1 MRGSGH
7 IREGKVGV
15 TWRYGESSGSGHVVC
30 VYIINVKSPP
40 QFLNFCV
47 FEWKQSLLNL
57 LCLCG
62 GSVGFAEV

>member
-1 MRGSGH
+1 MGIWQ

-15 TWRYGESSGSGHVVC
+15 TWRHGESSGSGHVVC
-30 VYIINVKSPP
+30 VYIINIKSPP

-47 FEWKQSLLNL
+47 FECKQSLLNL
-57 LCLCG
+57 LCLCR